1 MGSMADEST
10 IENRVYLF
18 KDLAAAYL
26 SANPGALKGAE
37 RDAGLAALADLAFVA
52 CTLADTEDLDPAEA
66 AKRVRKAP

>member
-37 RDAGLAALADLAFVA
+37 RAAGLAALADLAFVA
-52 CTLADTEDLDPAEA
+52 CTLADTEDLDPAEV